1 MIQILNEAVNFWN
14 RRGYLIFLNST
25 FYNILRDMSE
35 NEDITTTTTTSA
47 WEKEQEYEEEFEIEI
62 TTQKGSSIKIEMS
75 SYNKLDA
82 LIEKAFTAY
91 KRLSREDSEDVEQKL
106 QYQ

>member
-1 MIQILNEAVNFWN
+1 
-14 RRGYLIFLNST
+14 
-25 FYNILRDMSE
+25 
-35 NEDITTTTTTSA
+35 
-47 WEKEQEYEEEFEIEI
+47 
-62 TTQKGSSIKIEMS
+62 MS